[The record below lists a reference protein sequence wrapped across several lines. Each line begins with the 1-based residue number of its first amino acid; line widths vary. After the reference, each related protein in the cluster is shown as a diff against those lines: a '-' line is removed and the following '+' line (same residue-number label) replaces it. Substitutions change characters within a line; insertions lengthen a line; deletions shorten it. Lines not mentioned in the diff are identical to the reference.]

1 MSNTSCKLISTVHSK
16 MHMFVWIIILVAFV
30 FLLTYDPKSCTLE
43 KYITP
48 KKETV
53 STQKPTECSSER
65 YQQLQFNS
73 SPSDGSACR
82 GEPIELMGAV
92 IRA

>member
-1 MSNTSCKLISTVHSK
+1 
-16 MHMFVWIIILVAFV
+16 MFVWVIVLVAFV

-48 KKETV
+48 PAKEATL
-53 STQKPTECSSER
+53 THKPAKCSSER

-82 GEPIELMGAV
+82 GEPVERMGAV

>member
-1 MSNTSCKLISTVHSK
+1 MLVWAAVLI
-16 MHMFVWIIILVAFV
+16 AFV

-48 KKETV
+48 KAKT
-53 STQKPTECSSER
+53 PTPPPPKSAPKCESER
-65 YQQLQFNS
+65 YQELQFS
-73 SPSDGSACR
+73 SSDKNACK
-82 GEPIELMGAV
+82 GEPVERMGAI